1 MGRGA
6 GEGGRDRPV
15 AAGIQYHRAIQRS
28 KENRMDQRHEFVEK
42 MQRAMEQLQV
52 KASLAKLEL
61 DDVTSEVKG
70 ELLGEYDKLHD
81 KLRAMKDENE
91 DEWAAVK
98 GGFLSAWDAFLE
110 RFKRATGK

>member
-1 MGRGA
+1 
-6 GEGGRDRPV
+6 
-15 AAGIQYHRAIQRS
+15 
-28 KENRMDQRHEFVEK
+28 MDQRHEFVEK